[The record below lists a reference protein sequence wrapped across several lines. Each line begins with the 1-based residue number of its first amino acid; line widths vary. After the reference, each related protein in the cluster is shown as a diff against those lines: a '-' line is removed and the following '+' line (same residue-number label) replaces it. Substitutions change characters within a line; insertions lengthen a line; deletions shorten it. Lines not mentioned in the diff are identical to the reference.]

1 MIQVTFQNLEKSELA
16 RTAAVERIQDT
27 VDRFP
32 ELSDHKLAVTLS
44 MDNSPVKPGPD
55 LFGVKLQIT
64 GQKFNNIIVE
74 KRSANLYLA
83 ISDLCESLLERL
95 NRRTDKIRVKS
106 RAQARDIRKK
116 VQVGA

>member
-1 MIQVTFQNLEKSELA
+1 MIQVIFHNLEKSELA
-16 RTAAVERIQDT
+16 RTAVLERIQDT

-32 ELSDHKLAVTLS
+32 ELSEHKLVITLS
-44 MDNSPVKPGPD
+44 MDNSPSQPGPD
-55 LFGVKLQIT
+55 LFGVRLQIT
-64 GQKFNNIIVE
+64 GRKFNNIIVE

-106 RAQARDIRKK
+106 RTQARDFRKK
-116 VQVGA
+116 AQVGA